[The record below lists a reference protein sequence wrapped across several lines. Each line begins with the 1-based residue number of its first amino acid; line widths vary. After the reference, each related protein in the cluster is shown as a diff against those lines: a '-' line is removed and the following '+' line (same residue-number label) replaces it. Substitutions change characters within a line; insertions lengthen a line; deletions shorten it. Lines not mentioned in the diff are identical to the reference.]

1 MAGFTEDNYKCQFC
15 KELIDEDYAEAHINK
30 RIFCPHC
37 GERLYVYITPNQFLS
52 FQQIARFKRIREKK
66 REVDSVHRYLD
77 KALIRHIRK
86 EHNTVNNT
94 LKKDFFTRH
103 QLHWVDKI
111 RRMIVFEAICFNLKP
126 GAIIGYFKKHG
137 GKIDYR
143 TIKKYKQ
150 QE

>member
-1 MAGFTEDNYKCQFC
+1 MSHFTEDNYKCQFC
-15 KELIDEDYAEAHINK
+15 KELIDEDYAESHINR
-30 RIFCPHC
+30 RIICPHC
-37 GERLYVYITPNQFLS
+37 KERLYVYITANQFLS
-52 FQQIARFKRIREKK
+52 FKQIPRFNKIRENK
-66 REVDSVHRYLD
+66 RANESVFRYLD
-77 KALIRHIRK
+77 KALARHLRR
-86 EHNTVNNT
+86 EHKTVNNT

-111 RRMIVFEAICFNLKP
+111 RRMIVFEAVCFQLKP
-126 GAIIGYFKKHG
+126 GAIIEYFKMHG